1 MKLLETLVRDE
12 KINDQ
17 NLYSSGPYWDY
28 KNKNTLSEIKRK
40 GIGEFRGSSASIGIS
55 FGDSYLTDIRDELNF
70 KGKIVSSFFSLPFI
84 SRIFNLQ
91 INLTKKYL
99 NSNLKNLAVIY
110 RDNDAVR
117 KLINKYKFIETT
129 RFGCISKF
137 QYENKEYSIHY
148 LNMAHRIEN
157 LSEKFN
163 FEKIKSF
170 FEIGG
175 GYGANIH
182 FLLTNFPNIKKV
194 IYLDTVP
201 NIYVGTEYLR
211 YHFKDKVKDYL
222 ITMDKKEILFED
234 NDELEI
240 ICIPPW
246 EIEKINVQIDHFH
259 NASSFVE
266 MPEKIIKNYVKYVN
280 KFNSKQV
287 SLISYDNFDT
297 NTTFDPRLLTNFFD
311 NKLKIFKKEYLINDN
326 KRKEIYLIL

>member
-17 NLYSSGPYWDY
+17 NLYSSGPYWKY

-40 GIGEFRGSSASIGIS
+40 GLGDFRGSSNSIGIS
-55 FGDSYLTDIRDELNF
+55 FGDIYLTDIRDELNF
-70 KGKIVSSFFSLPFI
+70 KGKIVSSFFSLPLI

-91 INLTKKYL
+91 INLTKQYL

-110 RDNDAVR
+110 RNNETVK

-137 QYENKEYSIHY
+137 QYENKEYSTDY

-157 LSEKFN
+157 LSETFN

-182 FLLTNFPNIKKV
+182 FLLSNFPNIKKV

-246 EIEKINVQIDHFH
+246 EIEKINAQIDHFH

-280 KFNSKQV
+280 KFKSKQI
-287 SLISYDNFDT
+287 SLISYDNFNT
-297 NTTFDPRLLTNFFD
+297 NTTFDPIFLTNFFD
-311 NKLKIFKKEYLINDN
+311 NKLKIFKKNYLINDN
-326 KRKEIYLIL
+326 NRKEIYLIL

>member
-17 NLYSSGPYWDY
+17 NLYSSGPYWNY

-40 GIGEFRGSSASIGIS
+40 GLGDFRGSSTSIGIS

-70 KGKIVSSFFSLPFI
+70 KGKIVSSFFSLPLI

-91 INLTKKYL
+91 INLTKRYL
-99 NSNLKNLAVIY
+99 KSNLKNLASIY
-110 RDNDAVR
+110 RDNGNVH
-117 KLINKYKFIETT
+117 KLIKKYKFLETT
-129 RFGCISKF
+129 KFGCISKF
-137 QYENKEYSIHY
+137 LYQNKEYSIHY
-148 LNMAHRIEN
+148 LNMAHRIQN
-157 LSEKFN
+157 LSENFN

-175 GYGANIH
+175 GYGANVH
-182 FLLTNFPNIKKV
+182 FLLSNFPNIKKV

-211 YHFKDKVKDYL
+211 YHFKENVKDYL
-222 ITMDKKEILFED
+222 ITKEKKEILFED

-246 EIEKINVQIDHFH
+246 EIEKIDTQIDHFH

-266 MPEKIIKNYVKYVN
+266 MPEKIVKNYVKYVN
-280 KFNSKQV
+280 KFNSKQI

-297 NTTFDPRLLTNFFD
+297 STTFDPNLLTNFFD

-326 KRKEIYLIL
+326 NRKEIYLIL